1 MMRCNGTPR
10 LRVGLPRDED
20 DFKFVID
27 HKVNGRPLLGP
38 LGSTFCA
45 PGLSPTPVN
54 SLRSKAEWKNRAC
67 SRQEPSVLDL
77 PPRRLPVQTV
87 RDLTHEVRWAQPSGV
102 RTLRRALGPE
112 AVEVRVISSQPPT
125 RPMLVEGDP
134 A

>member
-1 MMRCNGTPR
+1 M
-10 LRVGLPRDED
+10 RVGLPRDED
-20 DFKFVID
+20 EFSFVID
-27 HKVNGRPLLGP
+27 HKVNGRPLLGR
-38 LGSTFCA
+38 LGSTFSA

-87 RDLTHEVRWAQPSGV
+87 RDLTHEGRRAQPTV
-102 RTLRRALGPE
+102 VCNLRRALGPE
-112 AVEVRVISSQPPT
+112 AGEVRVLSSQPQT